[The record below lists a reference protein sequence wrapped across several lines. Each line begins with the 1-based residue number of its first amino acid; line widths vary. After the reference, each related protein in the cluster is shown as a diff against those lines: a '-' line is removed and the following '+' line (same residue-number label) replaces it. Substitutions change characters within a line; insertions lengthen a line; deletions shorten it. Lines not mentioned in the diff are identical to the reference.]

1 MPDEIEKGE
10 ETIGEDELL
19 KSLDTLEALA
29 KGKVAEEAPAAEE
42 EPEIITKSDVDD
54 EDGEERG
61 QEENANE
68 EEQEKSFAEKAVES
82 SENLRKAIEVSD
94 FLSDLVEEVG
104 KAIDGLKSEVRGRL
118 DGIEKSLAD
127 AGNLRAQVTE
137 AFSMSMKGLLD
148 LVKSSSVNLED
159 LKKSIDELG
168 SQPVHGRKSKL
179 TVLEKSFNANENEN
193 TLTKSQ
199 ILSTLTEMVISGQ
212 EGVTAND
219 IVRFESGGSLNPA
232 VLQKVKTRL
241 GV

>member
-82 SENLRKAIEVSD
+82 S
-94 FLSDLVEEVG
+94 
-104 KAIDGLKSEVRGRL
+104 
-118 DGIEKSLAD
+118 
-127 AGNLRAQVTE
+127 
-137 AFSMSMKGLLD
+137 
-148 LVKSSSVNLED
+148 
-159 LKKSIDELG
+159 
-168 SQPVHGRKSKL
+168 
-179 TVLEKSFNANENEN
+179 
-193 TLTKSQ
+193 
-199 ILSTLTEMVISGQ
+199 
-212 EGVTAND
+212 
-219 IVRFESGGSLNPA
+219 
-232 VLQKVKTRL
+232 
-241 GV
+241 